1 MLTPSRRSSCRGGAL
16 VPILFIVIALAI
28 SAAVFFLFTKKH
40 IDASREAEQA
50 AATVNEDGTTVQPP
64 SESTPVTATDSSAP
78 SAASGK
84 STPAPATMTE
94 APTPAKSPSFGFTRA
109 VDVAEQLTRSM
120 SAGDTDTAAK
130 LIAAIDPEQE
140 GAMRKM
146 LEKVKE
152 MGFKTGP
159 TADVQVIGQVENAM
173 RFSIP
178 LLNPDGT
185 PSSGRL
191 QLDVEKDPKMGWKIS
206 TLHLPK
212 ELEPAVAAAPM
223 PAALPSAPTVN
234 PGGGAPLPAKGPKPL
249 VVVATGGPDAITF
262 ASDFVRSLLKLD
274 YETARR
280 FVDEEKVPP
289 VKLAGLCIVFE
300 DGKYSMQENK
310 PLLATIAT
318 DKVSW
323 IIAKVKS
330 ALRNEETEFGIE
342 MEKQGENWRIIG
354 LNLSK
359 LLADNAKS
367 SSTVGVPY
375 TPLVQNPRG
384 GECVALYFEY
394 DSDLLH
400 PRAKAQLNIVASVLK
415 NSPGKKLKITG
426 HTDAKGSDPY
436 NISLSQRRAVAV
448 KQFFIE
454 QGVPEE
460 QVVTTGIGKAVPLS
474 PNVKADGSDN
484 PVGRSHNRRAEILL
498 DF

>member
-1 MLTPSRRSSCRGGAL
+1 LL
-16 VPILFIVIALAI
+16 IVAALAI

-40 IDASREAEQA
+40 IDASRDAEQA
-50 AATVNEDGTTVQPP
+50 AATVNEDGTTAQPP
-64 SESTPVTATDSSAP
+64 TETTTTAPPSIATP
-78 SAASGK
+78 AAR
-84 STPAPATMTE
+84 STPATTPMADATV
-94 APTPAKSPSFGFTRA
+94 PKRPSTFGFTRA

-120 SAGDTDTAAK
+120 SAGDMDTAAK

-140 GAMRKM
+140 SAMRKL

-152 MGFKTGP
+152 MGYKAGP

-178 LLNPDGT
+178 LLNANGT
-185 PSSGRL
+185 PSSARL

-206 TLHLPK
+206 TLHLQK
-212 ELEPAVAAAPM
+212 ELEAAVGAAPM
-223 PAALPSAPTVN
+223 PAALSSAPTVN
-234 PGGGAPLPAKGPKPL
+234 PGGGAPLPARGPKPL
-249 VVVATGGPDAITF
+249 VVVSTGGPDAITF
-262 ASDFVRSLLKLD
+262 ASEFVRSLLKLD
-274 YETARR
+274 YETARHY
-280 FVDEEKVPP
+280 VDEEKVPP

-318 DKVSW
+318 EKVSW

-330 ALRNEETEFGIE
+330 ALRQEETEFGIE
-342 MEKQGENWRIIG
+342 MEKMNGNWRIIG

-415 NSPGKKLKITG
+415 GSPAKKLKITG

-436 NISLSQRRAVAV
+436 NISLSQRRAEAV
-448 KQFFIE
+448 KNYFME
-454 QGVPEE
+454 QGVPQD

-474 PNVKADGSDN
+474 PNLKPDGSDN